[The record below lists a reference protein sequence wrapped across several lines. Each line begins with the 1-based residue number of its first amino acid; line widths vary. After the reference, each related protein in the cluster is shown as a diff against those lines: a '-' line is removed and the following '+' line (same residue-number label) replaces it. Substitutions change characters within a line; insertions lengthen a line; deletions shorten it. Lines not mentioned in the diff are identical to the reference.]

1 MFTLNAFSTEIINEY
16 KELNLK
22 IVIEEIENQTEYRV
36 TFYDDNSKI
45 VNQLDNVFS
54 STGVWVEKLDDNHI
68 AIYGGS
74 FYAPDCF
81 CYVLNVKNNKIS
93 EKIYLPVCFD
103 IKNELVLSLYYEE
116 IVIFNIYDRNPLYK
130 IPEPNDIC
138 SYVQLWDRIN
148 RKETKLENGILYL
161 SYKVFKDKYPTPKQ
175 NIIFYIISL
184 ICYIASCIIGFFTI
198 NEIRVFVLYAAI
210 IALPCFVLMFINDLK
225 NKNKS
230 SILIIIVIILQAIGL
245 YFQITKT
252 GYFKFVGE
260 FNHDGIYHI
269 GLLITVILLYFVCI
283 IDMKHEN
290 YKN

>member
-16 KELNLK
+16 KELNHK

-116 IVIFNIYDRNPLYK
+116 IVIFNIYDKSTQYK

-161 SYKVFKDKYPTPKQ
+161 SYKVFKDNEKLDTYNKYTE
-175 NIIFYIISL
+175 II
-184 ICYIASCIIGFFTI
+184 
-198 NEIRVFVLYAAI
+198 
-210 IALPCFVLMFINDLK
+210 INDYLNCDDTT
-225 NKNKS
+225 NKNNTTKENKYWIY
-230 SILIIIVIILQAIGL
+230 ILTCIAFLFAIAGAL
-245 YFQITKT
+245 
-252 GYFKFVGE
+252 
-260 FNHDGIYHI
+260 
-269 GLLITVILLYFVCI
+269 CI
-283 IDMKHEN
+283 RFRRRV
-290 YKN
+290 